1 MKYCTS
7 KIHFILT
14 LSFILSA
21 PTFAEVGGVSGSN
34 RISVTNSGTVKYKI
48 VSASVTGAAVY
59 VGTIDS
65 LTDTNITF
73 VATLDDSNVSVNPFL
88 NGVFNKNVQLPVITS
103 VDPISGSIPIG
114 SFSSSNF
121 SYGTGYQSSRTG
133 FTTAPEIIFSSSDGG
148 GTTAEGTTTI
158 TSGEITGITITE
170 GGTDYT
176 SRPDI
181 SIIGGPHF
189 VRILDESSSYFGS
202 CFLIENNS
210 ETSLKLEL
218 GGVNASTYFSADTL
232 IEVVPAATLSTVF
245 GGYTTDMA
253 SSTSYR
259 SPTSADWVYLWDPSY
274 GYRRYSHVSGH
285 HRTPNGWYA
294 GSKTSQNNAV
304 IYPDQAF
311 IIAKRISGT
320 VSLDVEVSD
329 SSAPARLYLPA
340 SGDLFVANNPYG
352 MDMLLAELIPST
364 AIGTSGT
371 NKFMPGSDANDTTMD
386 TVSILDDTGWNV
398 YYYLD
403 SVNSDGITE
412 LMQVQAK
419 AGTAGSNGL
428 QASDLL
434 IDNGTILSLTSWE
447 NDNSAGTVT
456 GNDGNYTYIESSSPP
471 PAGFKVTISGLE
483 GYLLNDDGTSE
494 MNATTGEDVSS
505 GTQVLSS
512 LNGTHEVLF
521 KNGSSGFVIEKQM
534 DINHTS
540 AGDHSSLPGT
550 WNVGDLGTGYTG
562 DSDDQYW
569 FAIGGGGSG
578 ASGTVSNTGSFTVTA
593 AGTNYTSAPQIV
605 VSGGGWRTT
614 GSNDAQGGVL
624 IGAEDGIIIHRNH
637 TSGVA
642 TEIELLSISD

>member
-1 MKYCTS
+1 MKFCTT

-14 LSFILSA
+14 LFFILSA
-21 PTFAEVGGVSGSN
+21 PVFAEVGGVSGSN

-73 VATLDDSNVSVNPFL
+73 AATLDDSNVSINPFV

-103 VDPISGSIPIG
+103 QDPSSGSIPNT
-114 SFSSSNF
+114 FSSGNF

-148 GTTAEGTTTI
+148 GITAEGITTI
-158 TSGEITGITITE
+158 NAGEITGITVTE
-170 GGTDYT
+170 GGSDYT
-176 SRPDI
+176 NRPDI

-210 ETSLKLEL
+210 ATSLKLEL

-232 IEVVPAATLSTVF
+232 IEVVPAATLSTIF
-245 GGYTTDMA
+245 GGYTTSMA
-253 SSTSYR
+253 SSTSYIN
-259 SPTSADWVYLWDPSY
+259 PTSADWVYLWDPSF

-294 GSKTSQNNAV
+294 GHRTSQNNAV

-311 IIAKRISGT
+311 IIAKRVSGT
-320 VSLDVEVSD
+320 VTIDVEISD
-329 SSAPARLYLPA
+329 SSAPARVYLPE

-364 AIGTSGT
+364 AIGTSGN
-371 NKFMPGSDANDTTMD
+371 NKFMPGASENDTTMD
-386 TVSILDDTGWNV
+386 TVSILDDSGWTV

-403 SVNSDGITE
+403 NVNSNGITE

-419 AGTAGSNGL
+419 AGSANGNNGL
-428 QASDLL
+428 QASDLS
-434 IDNGTILSLTSWE
+434 IANANINSLTSWQ
-447 NDNSAGTVT
+447 NPTSAGSVT
-456 GNDGNYTYIESSSPP
+456 GNDGNYTYIETSSPP
-471 PAGFKVTISGLE
+471 SAGFKVTISGLE

-534 DINHTS
+534 DVNHTS
-540 AGDHSSLPGT
+540 DSSHSSLPGA

-562 DSDDQYW
+562 DADDQSW

-578 ASGTVSNTGSFTVTA
+578 AYGTVSNSGNITVTA
-593 AGTNYTSAPQIV
+593 AGNGYTSAPQIV
-605 VSGGGWRTT
+605 ISGGGWRTS
-614 GSNDAQGGVL
+614 GSNDAQGGKL
-624 IGAEDGIIIHRNH
+624 IGAEDGIIIHRKH